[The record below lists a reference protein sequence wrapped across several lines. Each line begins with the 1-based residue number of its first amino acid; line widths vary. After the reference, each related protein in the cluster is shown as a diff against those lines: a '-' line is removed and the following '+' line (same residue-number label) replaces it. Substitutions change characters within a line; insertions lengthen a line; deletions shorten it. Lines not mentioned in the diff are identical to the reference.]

1 MKKTVVAILLLVF
14 LASCGKDSVF
24 IKARFSVL
32 GDSYSA
38 FEGYVDP
45 DSNKVWWGFPTIGVT
60 GPELMW
66 WSLVAD
72 ETGWTLEKN
81 NSYSASLICNMEHEG
96 YSEHSYIRRMNN
108 LGNPDVIFIFGGTN
122 DVFDEV
128 PLGDYIYANWTE
140 EQLCMFRPALAYL
153 LDQMQQIYPDA
164 KLCMLIDMDLCS
176 GGVDVSVRDAFIE
189 SMHVVANHYH
199 VKCIDLNFIIKQKW
213 HPNVDGQQSIATQI
227 LDAFL
232 KDNDYL
238 KH

>member
-96 YSEHSYIRRMNN
+96 YGEHSYIRRMNN

-199 VKCIDLNFIIKQKW
+199 VKSIDLNYIIKQKW